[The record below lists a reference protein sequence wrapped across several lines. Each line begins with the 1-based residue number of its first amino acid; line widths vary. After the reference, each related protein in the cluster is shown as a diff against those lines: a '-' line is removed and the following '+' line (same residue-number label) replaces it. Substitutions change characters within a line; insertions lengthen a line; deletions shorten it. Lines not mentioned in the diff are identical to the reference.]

1 MKIKSQI
8 KRVKDEEIKGKR
20 QTNKNIYILKMKK
33 QVKDSKGIC
42 SERQL
47 QYR

>member
-20 QTNKNIYILKMKK
+20 QTNKQKYIYI
-33 QVKDSKGIC
+33 KDEKTS
-42 SERQL
+42 
-47 QYR
+47 